1 MEGGFLEW
9 YWDSDEDGQKAQKK
23 YKEKFELDESVI
35 LTLPQPSSKIENYF
49 SKDERSALYKLAF
62 DREKEDKAV
71 TKNEFKHSVSILNG
85 RADVI
90 NSVEEC
96 VDGEHQK
103 EV

>member
-1 MEGGFLEW
+1 M
-9 YWDSDEDGQKAQKK
+9 
-23 YKEKFELDESVI
+23 LDESVI

-90 NSVEEC
+90 NSVESVLTESTKKRF
-96 VDGEHQK
+96 K
-103 EV
+103 ELFDAISLN